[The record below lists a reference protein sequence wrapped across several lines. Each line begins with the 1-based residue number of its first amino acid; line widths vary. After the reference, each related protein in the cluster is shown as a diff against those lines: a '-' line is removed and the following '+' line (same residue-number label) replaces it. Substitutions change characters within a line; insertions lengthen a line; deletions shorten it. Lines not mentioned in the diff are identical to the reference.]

1 MLTISFMCIYNLV
14 LLFANIR
21 AIKRIKETEKKMETQ
36 RSLATAPM
44 VSVLVPARD
53 EVENIL
59 PCVQSLLSQHYDN
72 FEVIVYDD
80 NSTDG
85 TLDKLLSIQDPRLKV
100 LKGKDVPPGWMGKN
114 WACHNLAKHAK
125 GDYLIFVDA
134 DTVAKPSMLP
144 STMSFVLE
152 HNIKAGSGIPT
163 EDMKSFGSSS
173 PCPSCTGVFW
183 LFSLISYPTA

>member
-1 MLTISFMCIYNLV
+1 MRIKSILMLTISFMCIYNLV

-85 TLDKLLSIQDPRLKV
+85 TLDKLLSIQDP
-100 LKGKDVPPGWMGKN
+100 
-114 WACHNLAKHAK
+114 
-125 GDYLIFVDA
+125 
-134 DTVAKPSMLP
+134 
-144 STMSFVLE
+144 
-152 HNIKAGSGIPT
+152 
-163 EDMKSFGSSS
+163 SSK
-173 PCPSCTGVFW
+173 
-183 LFSLISYPTA
+183 Y

>member
-21 AIKRIKETEKKMETQ
+21 AIKMIKETEKKMETQ

-85 TLDKLLSIQDPRLKV
+85 TLDKLLSIQDP
-100 LKGKDVPPGWMGKN
+100 
-114 WACHNLAKHAK
+114 
-125 GDYLIFVDA
+125 
-134 DTVAKPSMLP
+134 
-144 STMSFVLE
+144 
-152 HNIKAGSGIPT
+152 GS
-163 EDMKSFGSSS
+163 K
-173 PCPSCTGVFW
+173 
-183 LFSLISYPTA
+183 Y